1 MRDMGKILNYKILG
15 TALKSLSD
23 ACFKA
28 DEQQR
33 NGEKVT
39 ACGMSDDDLDRLC
52 DIIPDMLNPML
63 STEEVKEKLHVSD
76 ATLNRMVAR
85 GDIPHGECKKRGHTR
100 YWKKWDIL
108 HFIKSKRES
117 SRIKPY
123 RSTDKRVYMS
133 IKDFMFFALIIVA
146 ILVIINCTFVA
157 YLYLSYEYK
166 KVNKFFLSWVT
177 VSTMILI
184 MWFGVGLYLYFE
196 HFL

>member
-1 MRDMGKILNYKILG
+1 MGKILSYKLLG

-85 GDIPHGECKKRGHTR
+85 GEMVKRNDGKI
-100 YWKKWDIL
+100 KKWFPKINALDYERKIFDECISFL
-108 HFIKSKRES
+108 DNGGL
-117 SRIKPY
+117 PY
-123 RSTDKRVYMS
+123 HD
-133 IKDFMFFALIIVA
+133 L
-146 ILVIINCTFVA
+146 
-157 YLYLSYEYK
+157 
-166 KVNKFFLSWVT
+166 KV
-177 VSTMILI
+177 
-184 MWFGVGLYLYFE
+184 
-196 HFL
+196 

>member
-1 MRDMGKILNYKILG
+1 MGKILNYKILG

-85 GDIPHGECKKRGHTR
+85 GDLPNGECKKRGHTR

-108 HFIKSKRES
+108 HYIKKQEK
-117 SRIKPY
+117 IITYKPY

-133 IKDFMFFALIIVA
+133 IKDFMFFALIIVD

-166 KVNKFFLSWVT
+166 KVNKFFLSWGNGINYDSNRMVRGWI
-177 VSTMILI
+177 VSVL
-184 MWFGVGLYLYFE
+184 
-196 HFL
+196 